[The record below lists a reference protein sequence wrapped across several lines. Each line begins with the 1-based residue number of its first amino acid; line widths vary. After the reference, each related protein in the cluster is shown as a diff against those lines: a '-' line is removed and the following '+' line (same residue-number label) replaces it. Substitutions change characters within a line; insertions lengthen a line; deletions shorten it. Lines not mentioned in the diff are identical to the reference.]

1 MQGARRVAKRFIQKR
16 PRRFPAP
23 LLPMRTHLA
32 QGKDHCFQRNQ
43 NARSTLAKSG
53 TVGATPN
60 AQENETG
67 RYSLIADTLPATTR
81 QTPSFCTHV
90 RR

>member
-1 MQGARRVAKRFIQKR
+1 MMERSVFIARNIHASMTVASLGGPGRPLPMQGPRRLAKRVI
-16 PRRFPAP
+16 
-23 LLPMRTHLA
+23 
-32 QGKDHCFQRNQ
+32 Q

-81 QTPSFCTHV
+81 QTPSFCTQV